1 MSSICL
7 CFLDGGL
14 EGCMHLVDQL
24 LVLTA
29 GNTFSSKLGSSSSKS
44 CKVCKGSPAQQGGGA
59 VSKLQ
64 CIP

>member
-1 MSSICL
+1 
-7 CFLDGGL
+7 
-14 EGCMHLVDQL
+14 MHLVDQL